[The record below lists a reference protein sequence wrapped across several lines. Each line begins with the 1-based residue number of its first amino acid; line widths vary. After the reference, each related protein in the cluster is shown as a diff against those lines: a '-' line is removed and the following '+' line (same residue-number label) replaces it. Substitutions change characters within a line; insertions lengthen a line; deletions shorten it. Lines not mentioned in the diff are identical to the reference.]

1 MHHYD
6 HTTSKAISERDHD
19 KWEERSLIEAI
30 RERGYE
36 PDEIIVRT
44 TDLS

>member
-1 MHHYD
+1 MEH
-6 HTTSKAISERDHD
+6 SEHWKSESAAESGLR

-36 PDEIIVRT
+36 PDEIVVR
-44 TDLS
+44 SKE